1 MLLKRLFDI
10 LFSVIILIVLSP
22 IFILVSLLIII
33 DNGFPIFYL
42 QKRVGKNFQEFN
54 LIKFRSMKKNA
65 DKKGLLTVG
74 SNDNRIT
81 QIGYYLRKLKIDEL
95 PQFINVLKGEMSV
108 VGPRPE
114 VKKYVDLYTNEQKLV
129 LSIKPGITD
138 YASLKYIDENDIL
151 SQSENPEKTYINKV
165 MPEKL
170 SINLEYIHHYN
181 FWSDIKIIA
190 QTFLKM
196 FFR

>member
-1 MLLKRLFDI
+1 MFLKRLFDI

-22 IFILVSLLIII
+22 IFILVSILIII

-42 QKRVGKNFQEFN
+42 QKRVGKHFQEFN

-170 SINLEYIHHYN
+170 SINLEYIHHYS

-190 QTFLKM
+190 QTFFKM